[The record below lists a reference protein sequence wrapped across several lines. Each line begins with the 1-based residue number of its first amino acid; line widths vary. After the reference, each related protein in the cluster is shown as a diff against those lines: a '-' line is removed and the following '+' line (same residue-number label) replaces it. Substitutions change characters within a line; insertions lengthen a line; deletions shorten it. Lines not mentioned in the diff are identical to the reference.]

1 MAKAAN
7 EAEVVT
13 KLNMIAEA
21 NADIEL
27 SADLWSSGVEVI
39 FQTTV
44 GPEEE
49 KKTAEEDVGCSFIIL
64 LYVDV

>member
-1 MAKAAN
+1 
-7 EAEVVT
+7 
-13 KLNMIAEA
+13 MIAEA

-49 KKTAEEDVGCSFIIL
+49 EKTEKEDVGCSFII
-64 LYVDV
+64 YFM